1 MHKLCDVIRCWIEA
15 NVSVAG
21 AIVVGEHEN
30 NKPLDDVDSIEFGM
44 SVVLDVTQELDELW
58 CVIVGRVDDNFAQT
72 F

>member
-1 MHKLCDVIRCWIEA
+1 
-15 NVSVAG
+15 
-21 AIVVGEHEN
+21 
-30 NKPLDDVDSIEFGM
+30 M